1 MDSALLNDES
11 AQQYLDRR
19 LQENDVKGAIEFA
32 IKEQNRFP
40 KLNRLIRF
48 LGNIT
53 VQVSPADVEV
63 DWYSVLG
70 VDSSADI
77 KTMKQQYMQ
86 LAKDN
91 QLRSKEVHKLL
102 NKAWDTLSNKFSRRD
117 YDIRRKSR
125 QVQPDAFVVKQA
137 SSSTQLLQPAPVLHD
152 SSGNKQSSPRPVDS
166 AQAVQMA
173 PDLYNVSENDG
184 RHLTSIPTVT
194 NSTQP
199 IPHVYNLSGNKEPG
213 PRSVSTDT
221 PLIQPALGMH
231 SISGNNR
238 SGLTVIPSDP
248 HLILPQQG
256 QSNIPGNGGSAPNLV
271 PSATQSIHQ
280 RPGMYNVSG
289 NVGIGPR
296 LVFSAEE
303 SIQPGSGMDNA
314 AGNSRS
320 GPGSISSA
328 QPSILAAPRLYNV
341 WKKIKSNLSSAS
353 PSSRSFDPPPGLSSG
368 SGNNPSGLTEVS
380 NAQLFHSAHVNLKRR
395 YEGEDLTSSTSVK
408 VPRTQFKE
416 SGICLPPV
424 AGPISTHIKHEK
436 GLSLVEDTGDS
447 SKNVSANNMPAESNG
462 QKGVEN
468 EKVIPGVQRETE
480 KVGGSGS
487 KKGNSKKKLADVE
500 RNILM
505 EMARN
510 VIINK
515 LKECNASASDNNEH
529 KTADVIEE
537 AATEGPNDDVLKT
550 MEVPD
555 SDFHDFDNDRTKES
569 FAENQV
575 WAVYDEDDGM
585 PRLYA
590 LIRKASRRSS
600 KLQVSWLNS
609 AGNMEAE
616 LLKWI
621 DSGFHQT
628 CGDFCIQKKQIS
640 INLNSFS
647 HRVTGWTKKANLFQI
662 FPKKGDVWA
671 LYKNW
676 SPEWNKHTT
685 EEEKHKY
692 EMVEV
697 LSDYDESKGV
707 TIVPLVKVAGLKA
720 VFCKNSDEKE
730 VRMVPKE
737 EIFRFSHQVSS
748 YLLTDQEATNL
759 PNGSKELDPAALPL
773 ELLQVIH

>member
-1 MDSALLNDES
+1 MDSLILDDKS
-11 AQQYLDRR
+11 ARQYLDRR

-32 IKEQNRFP
+32 IQEQNRFP
-40 KLNRLIRF
+40 NLNRLLRF

-53 VQVSPADVEV
+53 VQVSPAEEEI

-77 KTMKQQYMQ
+77 KTMKLHYVQ

-125 QVQPDAFVVKQA
+125 QVQQDASVVKQA
-137 SSSTQLLQPAPVLHD
+137 SSSIQLLQPAPVPHD
-152 SSGNKQSSPRPVDS
+152 SSGIKQSGPRPVYS
-166 AQAVQMA
+166 AQAVQTA
-173 PDLYNVSENDG
+173 PALYNVSENDG

-194 NSTQP
+194 NLTQP
-199 IPHVYNLSGNKEPG
+199 IPDVYNVSGNKEPG

-221 PLIQPALGMH
+221 LLIQPALGMH

-238 SGLTVIPSDP
+238 SGLTMIPSDT

-256 QSNIPGNGGSAPNLV
+256 QSNIPGGSRSNLV
-271 PSATQSIHQ
+271 PCATQSIHQ

-303 SIQPGSGMDNA
+303 SFQPGSGMDNV

-320 GPGSISSA
+320 PGSITSA
-328 QPSILAAPRLYNV
+328 EPSILPAPRLYNV

-353 PSSRSFDPPPGLSSG
+353 PSSRSFDPPPGLFSG
-368 SGNNPSGLTEVS
+368 SGNS
-380 NAQLFHSAHVNLKRR
+380 QLFHSPHLNLKRP

-408 VPRTQFKE
+408 VPRTDFKE

-424 AGPISTHIKHEK
+424 AGPISTHIKEEK
-436 GLSLVEDTGDS
+436 RLSLVEDTRDS
-447 SKNVSANNMPAESNG
+447 SKNVSANNMPTGSNV
-462 QKGVEN
+462 QHGVQIVSQE
-468 EKVIPGVQRETE
+468 EVIPGVRRETE
-480 KVGGSGS
+480 KVGGSGT
-487 KKGNSKKKLADVE
+487 KKGNSKKKLTDAD

-510 VIINK
+510 AIINK
-515 LKECNASASDNNEH
+515 LKEPNASARDNYEH
-529 KTADVIEE
+529 KPADIIDDAAIEGVKE
-537 AATEGPNDDVLKT
+537 EELKK

-590 LIRKASRRSS
+590 LIRKASKKSS
-600 KLQVSWLNS
+600 KLQISWLNS
-609 AGNMEAE
+609 ASNMEPESA
-616 LLKWI
+616 KWI

-628 CGDFCIQKKQIS
+628 CGDFCIQKEKIG
-640 INLNSFS
+640 IEMNSFS
-647 HRVTGWTKKANLFQI
+647 HRVAGWMKEANVFQI

-697 LSDYDESKGV
+697 LADYDESKGV
-707 TIVPLVKVAGLKA
+707 TIVPLVKVPGFRA
-720 VFCKNSDEKE
+720 VFGKNSDEKE

-737 EIFRFSHQVSS
+737 EIFRFSHQVSC

-759 PNGSKELDPAALPL
+759 PNGSKELDPAAMPL